1 MAVTYS
7 LLLLSLLAL
16 ANAQLEAVNGR
27 IKITTGTTSGCGDT
41 VNFITNQLSD
51 AYEEYKEF
59 LDIEFVPWGRTV
71 QNANGTQTCQFG
83 PNDCF
88 ANRLHRCVLDQLKGN
103 QQAQM
108 DYMRCEFSTPY
119 PSYLQRSYECAAAA
133 GLNLVTIDICV
144 ATPVGDHLDAAA
156 QAAAAEPMATIDFVP
171 SIVFNDQIDVD
182 LHTAARSRLKSMIC
196 FALADVPETGVTNC
210 QI

>member
-7 LLLLSLLAL
+7 LLVLTLLAL
-16 ANAQLEAVNGR
+16 ANAQLQAINGR

-41 VNFITNQLSD
+41 VNFITNQLAE

-71 QNANGTQTCQFG
+71 QNADGTQTCQFG
-83 PNDCF
+83 VNDCF

-108 DYMRCEFSTPY
+108 DYMRCEFSPPY
-119 PSYLQRSYECAAAA
+119 PSYLQRSYACAAAA
-133 GLNLVTIDICV
+133 GLNLVTIDVCV

-156 QAAAAEPMATIDFVP
+156 REAAAEPMATINFVP
-171 SIVFNDQIDVD
+171 SIVFNDQIDVS

-210 QI
+210 PI

>member
-1 MAVTYS
+1 MEVTCS
-7 LLLLSLLAL
+7 LLVLTLLAL
-16 ANAQLEAVNGR
+16 ANAQLQTVNGR
-27 IKITTGTTSGCGDT
+27 IKITTGTTSGCVHT
-41 VNFITNQLSD
+41 VDFITNQLAH

-71 QNANGTQTCQFG
+71 QNADGTQTCQFG

-108 DYMRCEFSTPY
+108 DYMRCEFSPPH
-119 PSYLQRSYECAAAA
+119 PSYLQRSYACAAAA
-133 GLNLVTIDICV
+133 GLNLVTIDVCV

-156 QAAAAEPMATIDFVP
+156 QVAAAEPMATINLVP

-182 LHTAARSRLKSMIC
+182 LHAAGRHRLKSVIC
-196 FALADVPETGVTNC
+196 FALADIPETGVTSC